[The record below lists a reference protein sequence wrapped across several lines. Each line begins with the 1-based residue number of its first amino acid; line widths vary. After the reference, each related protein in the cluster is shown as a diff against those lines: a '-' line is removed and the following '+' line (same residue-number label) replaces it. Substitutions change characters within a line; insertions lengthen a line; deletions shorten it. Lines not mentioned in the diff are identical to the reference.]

1 MRKALNSARNQ
12 GSSKKALNSAR
23 NQGSSKKALITGIGG
38 FAGSHLAQHL
48 ISQKI
53 SVSGFVHPNHPSH
66 NLEYL
71 DIKAHLIKCDILDKE
86 SVVRNIKNTSFDYI
100 FHLAAFS
107 SPQKSFENPKETLE
121 NNILG
126 QLNILETLAK
136 NKSKAKILIIGS
148 SDEYGNAG
156 ENNSSVGESV
166 QFNPSSPYAVS
177 KTAQDLLG
185 RQFFLNQ
192 KLNVVRVRPF
202 NHIGP
207 MQTTAFVVPAFANQ
221 IADLEKKGDGLI
233 KVGNL
238 NVYRDFTDVRD
249 VVKAYLLAVEK
260 GKVGDVYNI
269 GSGKAYKIA
278 DILDKLISFST
289 VKIKIKKDKKLFR
302 KENMV
307 KIICDF
313 SKFKKMT
320 GWEPQIPIEKTLS
333 DTIDYERSRLN

>member
-1 MRKALNSARNQ
+1 M
-12 GSSKKALNSAR
+12 
-23 NQGSSKKALITGIGG
+23 KKALITGIAG

-48 ISQKI
+48 ISRKI
-53 SVSGFVHPNHPSH
+53 SVSGFIHPDHPIY
-66 NLEYL
+66 NLEHL
-71 DIKAHLIKCDILDKE
+71 GIKANLIKCDILDKA
-86 SVVRNIKNTSFDYI
+86 SVDRNLKNTSFDYI

-107 SPQKSFENPKETLE
+107 SPQNSFENPKETLE

-148 SDEYGNAG
+148 SDEYGNAS
-156 ENNSSVGESV
+156 EMDSSIDESV

-177 KTAQDLLG
+177 KVAQDLLG

-192 KLNVVRVRPF
+192 KLNVIRVRPF

-207 MQTTAFVVPAFANQ
+207 RQSTVFVVPAFAHQ
-221 IADLEKKGDGLI
+221 IADLENKGGGII

-238 NVYRDFTDVRD
+238 NVYRNFTDVRD
-249 VVKAYLLAVEK
+249 VAKAYLLAVEK
-260 GKVGDVYNI
+260 GKIGDVYNI
-269 GSGKAYKIA
+269 GSGNAYKIA

-302 KENMV
+302 EEHTV
-307 KIICDF
+307 KILCDF
-313 SKFKKMT
+313 SKFKKIT
-320 GWEPQIPIEKTLS
+320 GWQPQIPIEKTLS
-333 DTIDYERSRLN
+333 DTINYERHRLN